1 MASKLVNLLAEAI
14 KKMPDDIIGK
24 AVKET
29 ADGTGKI
36 LSRATAEELVE
47 KLGKSQR
54 EMLEQRIDD
63 IVEAVGE
70 KEAKKYVSGF
80 LDKVAGQEGMANK
93 SFMDRF
99 IAMRDRYDDKLFK
112 SILDDPSIF
121 SEDLAG
127 KVSNFKEAARAAAE
141 KKAFSDILSQTVDDY
156 VSGQKKPRFRRT
168 PSREKIMEASEKAF
182 AGFTPEEISAMSLD
196 KRNQM
201 IDAALRGQR
210 HSKSVEEYAIMR
222 AQRQRGS
229 LVQTR
234 DEVISAINDKNTSF
248 DKLKNLAEQLEY
260 KFDPK
265 AVQAD
270 MSAFRKNL
278 AQHAK
283 TRYNQQIADVS
294 IEPDLGDYIGHYRVP
309 QLAAGSL
316 ATAYVVSNMSK
327 KRGRQS
333 NAQLYGQQPPYSY

>member
-29 ADGTGKI
+29 ADGTKI

-54 EMLEQRIDD
+54 EMLEQRIND

-93 SFMDRF
+93 SFLDRF
-99 IAMRDRYDDKLFK
+99 IAMKDDDKLFK

-141 KKAFSDILSQTVDDY
+141 KKAFSDILSQTVDNY
-156 VSGQKKPRFRRT
+156 VSGQKKSRFRRV

-210 HSKSVEEYAIMR
+210 HSKSVEEYAMMR

-248 DKLKNLAEQLEY
+248 DKLKNLAKQLEY
-260 KFDPK
+260 KFDPE
-265 AVQAD
+265 AAQAD
-270 MSAFRKNL
+270 VSAFRKNL

-283 TRYNQQIADVS
+283 TRYNQQIANVS

-316 ATAYVVSNMSK
+316 ATAYIVSNMSK

>member
-24 AVKET
+24 AMKET

-93 SFMDRF
+93 SLLDRF
-99 IAMRDRYDDKLFK
+99 IAMRDDDKLFK

-141 KKAFSDILSQTVDDY
+141 KKAFSDILSQTVDNY
-156 VSGQKKPRFRRT
+156 VSGQKKSRFRRA

-210 HSKSVEEYAIMR
+210 RSKSVEEYAMMR

-248 DKLKNLAEQLEY
+248 DKLKSLAEQLEY

-265 AVQAD
+265 AAQAD
-270 MSAFRKNL
+270 VSAFRENL

-333 NAQLYGQQPPYSY
+333 NAQLYGQQPPYFY

>member
-29 ADGTGKI
+29 ADGTKI

-93 SFMDRF
+93 SFLDRF
-99 IAMRDRYDDKLFK
+99 IAMRDDDRLFK

-141 KKAFSDILSQTVDDY
+141 KKAFSDILSQTVDNY
-156 VSGQKKPRFRRT
+156 VSGQKKSRFRRT

-210 HSKSVEEYAIMR
+210 HSKSVEEYAMMR

-248 DKLKNLAEQLEY
+248 DKLKSLAEQLEY

-265 AVQAD
+265 AAQAD
-270 MSAFRKNL
+270 VSAFRKNL

-316 ATAYVVSNMSK
+316 ATAYIVSNMSK